1 MKKKVMKGKT
11 KMSVGNVTEP
21 ADMPTFKKGGM
32 CGKKAGGSIDGV
44 AQRGK
49 TKGKIC

>member
-11 KMSVGNVTEP
+11 KMSVGNVNAP
-21 ADMPTFKKGGM
+21 ADMPTFKKGGK
-32 CGKKAGGSIDGV
+32 CCKKAGGSIDGV